1 MFKERTEKDA
11 DACWVI
17 TVGRLWSPQRRPVG
31 QRRSLLPPGGSDG
44 RGYRALSRTVVRERP
59 SFRRA
64 LLEARLRT
72 LERQAPVGPSR
83 VAARPG
89 VCRADRALARAG
101 DSKRRSISPALSALS
116 AGAAHGHRP
125 HLPGTLAG
133 RAARHDVADR
143 PARGGGADLRQGIH
157 LRRATRSRRR
167 VRRETAFRCVR
178 WRRRTGR
185 SRWAP

>member
-83 VAARPG
+83 VATRPE
-89 VCRADRALARAG
+89 VCRADPTLARAG
-101 DSKRRSISPALSALS
+101 DRQRRSLYQAFSARS
-116 AGAAHGHRP
+116 AG
-125 HLPGTLAG
+125 
-133 RAARHDVADR
+133 VADGYR
-143 PARGGGADLRQGIH
+143 L
-157 LRRATRSRRR
+157 
-167 VRRETAFRCVR
+167 
-178 WRRRTGR
+178 
-185 SRWAP
+185 

>member
-83 VAARPG
+83 VATRPG
-89 VCRADRALARAG
+89 VCGADRALARAG
-101 DSKRRSISPALSALS
+101 DRQRRSVSPTLSTSS
-116 AGAAHGHRP
+116 AG
-125 HLPGTLAG
+125 
-133 RAARHDVADR
+133 VAPVLRQPPSRRLQGSDC
-143 PARGGGADLRQGIH
+143 AADLHSGAI
-157 LRRATRSRRR
+157 
-167 VRRETAFRCVR
+167 
-178 WRRRTGR
+178 
-185 SRWAP
+185 APIGW